1 LNELEEPQIRDTR
14 ASGLNFMMRAVFL
27 AAVGLCLAGCAA
39 PAPPSTAAEA
49 EDTAC
54 TAQGDAVFNANTV
67 DEQAR
72 TGQNG
77 LLYGATPTHV
87 FDAEHLGAEH
97 LRQSDIT
104 NCEQNGDTSG
114 PDDLGGP
121 PPVMPHIIGN
131 PSP

>member
-1 LNELEEPQIRDTR
+1 
-14 ASGLNFMMRAVFL
+14 MMRAIFAA
-27 AAVGLCLAGCAA
+27 AAVGLALAGCAA

-49 EDTAC
+49 DAAAC
-54 TAQGDAVFNANTV
+54 TAQGNAMFNANTV

-87 FDAEHLGAEH
+87 FDAEQLGAEH
-97 LRQSDIT
+97 LRQSGIT
-104 NCEQNGDTSG
+104 ACEQNGNTSG

-121 PPVMPHIIGN
+121 PPVTPHIIGT